1 MAEKD
6 KIEKELAEIK
16 KELTGIRKLVR
27 TADKRA
33 TVQFLQSFG
42 LAGMLGAYVL
52 KDASP
57 IGAIIIF
64 ILAVVLMVGAPY
76 IRK

>member
-16 KELTGIRKLVR
+16 KLVKR
-27 TADKRA
+27 ADRRA
-33 TVQFLQSFG
+33 TVQFLQGFG

-64 ILAVVLMVGAPY
+64 ILAIALMIGAPHT
-76 IRK
+76 RNRA

>member
-1 MAEKD
+1 MKEPTN
-6 KIEKELAEIK
+6 IEKELAEIK
-16 KELTGIRKLVR
+16 KLV
-27 TADKRA
+27 KRA
-33 TVQFLQSFG
+33 DRRARLQFLQSFG

-64 ILAVVLMVGAPY
+64 ILSVALMVGASY
-76 IRK
+76 TRN

>member
-16 KELTGIRKLVR
+16 KLVKR
-27 TADKRA
+27 ADRRA

-64 ILAVVLMVGAPY
+64 FLSVVLMIGAPH